1 MTTVTYDVPKFKDS
15 YILLA
20 RYGDFDGNTL
30 LHAVLEGD
38 GQAIHEFLAA
48 FAAHSNEEFDRA
60 NARVDLT
67 DRIIAAVPAIVAET
81 SLTGFKAFANTDPKT
96 KYRRP
101 KVTNEGEGC
110 GSGYCELAGKFRLP
124 EAPEALQGYKAYT
137 LACQKHAIESIQA
150 RATLVA
156 NGGEERVYTY
166 LTSDQH
172 DRVKDAIRTAVVAI
186 KA

>member
-1 MTTVTYDVPKFKDS
+1 MTTVTYDVPKFKSS
-15 YILLA
+15 YVLLA

-48 FAAHSNEEFDRA
+48 FAASSNEEFDRI
-60 NARVDLT
+60 NARYDLT
-67 DRIIAAVPAIVAET
+67 TRATDAIPAIVAEV
-81 SLTGFKAFANTDPKT
+81 SLTGFKAHANTDPKT

-110 GSGYCELAGKFRLP
+110 GAGYCELAGKFRLP
-124 EAPEALQGYKAYT
+124 EAPEGLKDYKAWT
-137 LACQKHAIESIQA
+137 LACQKHAIESINA
-150 RATLVA
+150 RAILVA
-156 NGGEERVYTY
+156 NGGQERYTY
-166 LTSDQH
+166 LTTDQH
-172 DRVKDAIRTAVVAI
+172 NEIKTAIRDALAGV